1 MVQITVSLFGSA
13 LTLVFGILVLMF
25 PKILNYLVG
34 IYLIVIGLIG
44 ILGTIF

>member
-1 MVQITVSLFGSA
+1 MVQITVSLIGSI

-34 IYLIVIGLIG
+34 IYLIVIGIVG
-44 ILGTIF
+44 ILGTIL